1 MSLVASNIRVNL
13 SGKSILK
20 DINVEFPAGKLIGL
34 IGPNGAGKSTLI
46 RVLAGLQMVESG
58 NISLHKQQLHSLSR
72 LELAKK
78 ITYLPQIGECHWP
91 MSVERVVMLGRY
103 PHVDSHRLD
112 DVNMQAVEQAI
123 KEVDIE
129 HLVGRSVNELSGGE
143 RARVMLARALAT
155 KSDIL
160 LADEPIV
167 SLDPR
172 HQIEVM
178 ALLQSLANQGKTV
191 IVVLHELHLAM
202 RYCNSLVLL
211 NEGVKVSE
219 GSPKEVLTTKNLQVV
234 YGIDAVFGQHQGI
247 DWILPWGNKKEEK
260 ASPSPL

>member
-1 MSLVASNIRVNL
+1 MSLVVSDINVNL
-13 SGKSILK
+13 SAKKILK
-20 DINVEFPAGKLIGL
+20 GISTEFAENQLIGL
-34 IGPNGAGKSTLI
+34 IGPNGAGKSTLL
-46 RVLAGLQMVESG
+46 RVLAGLQMIESG
-58 NISLHKQQLHSLSR
+58 KVELNSQRLQDLSN
-72 LELAKK
+72 LNLAKK
-78 ITYLPQIGECHWP
+78 ITYLPQTHECHWP
-91 MSVERVVMLGRY
+91 MTVERVVMLGRY

-123 KEVDIE
+123 KDVDIE

-155 KSDIL
+155 QSDIL

-178 ALLQSLANQGKTV
+178 ALLKTLAEKGKTV

-202 RYCNSLVLL
+202 RYCDSLVLL
-211 NEGVKVSE
+211 NKGKVASE
-219 GSPKEVLTTKNLQVV
+219 GTPENVLTPEYMSTI
-234 YGIDAVFGQHQGI
+234 YGVDAIYGEHLGCS
-247 DWILPWGNKKEEK
+247 WILPWSNKKGEEH
-260 ASPSPL
+260 

>member
-1 MSLVASNIRVNL
+1 MSLVASDINVTL

-20 DINVEFPAGKLIGL
+20 NISVEFQDGKVIGL

-46 RVLAGLQMVESG
+46 RALAGLQMVESG
-58 NISLHKQQLHSLSR
+58 QISFNNQQLHSLPQ

-91 MSVERVVMLGRY
+91 MAVERVVMLGRH
-103 PHVDSHRLD
+103 PHVDSHCSN
-112 DVNMQAVEQAI
+112 DVDMQAVEQAL
-123 KEVDIE
+123 KDTDIT
-129 HLVGRSVNELSGGE
+129 HLIGRSVNELSGGE

-155 KSDIL
+155 QSDVL
-160 LADEPIV
+160 LADEPIA

-178 ALLQSLANQGKTV
+178 VLLNKLAQQGKTV

-202 RYCNSLVLL
+202 RYCDSLVMIDQ
-211 NEGVKVSE
+211 GQKKSE
-219 GSPKEVLTTKNLQVV
+219 GLPNDVLTPINLNTV
-234 YGIDAVFGQHQGI
+234 YGIGALFGNHQNTN
-247 DWILPWGNKKEEK
+247 WLLPWEIKKGRK
-260 ASPSPL
+260 TKFSSL